1 MGLVTKIKDLEEANK
16 RTTERFE
23 KLQKQYL
30 GLQKE
35 HSELKTAYES
45 TDSTSKSRAAALD
58 AAMAAVSMS
67 GQSMERGAMMC
78 LVLKCC
84 ECVCN

>member
-1 MGLVTKIKDLEEANK
+1 VGLVTKIKDLEEANR

-35 HSELKTAYES
+35 HSELKAAYES
-45 TDSTSKSRAAALD
+45 TDSTSKSRAVALD

-67 GQSMERGAMMC
+67 GQAIGSGGSVFILRQHDKGS
-78 LVLKCC
+78 
-84 ECVCN
+84 